1 MAHPGRKPDDDG
13 AMRADA
19 AWHTALG
26 RYIEL
31 ARHGASSA
39 TLRAAAAAV
48 HRAALA
54 RGRFRPTAGSSAR

>member
-1 MAHPGRKPDDDG
+1 MAQTALRQDDDG

-19 AWHTALG
+19 AWRTALA

-31 ARHGASSA
+31 ASHGASSA

-54 RGRFRPTAGSSAR
+54 RGRLLPAAGSSAR